1 MGEQGGKGMD
11 RQKEGAR
18 QMSMACTRVMAVGL
32 VGEHGL
38 KYFTIQL
45 STGFAACELK
55 EESKHD
61 S

>member
-1 MGEQGGKGMD
+1 MD